1 MQRSKH
7 LPFLLSVAVTLGL
20 LQMFGCAAPA
30 QPTAVAQPP
39 ASGLEKF
46 DQAEQA
52 YNEQDY
58 ERARDLFGLLA
69 QDPQELSDE
78 QVTVVQTHLRRINS
92 ILHQRALA
100 QQEEVAEAA
109 EAAEV
114 AEAPPPEVVV
124 AEAAPTEP
132 AEAEAEEAAAEPA
145 AVELPEPE
153 EAAEEAEVEAV
164 EPEPLDPEV
173 AQQMAVEL
181 LAAVQELCAQE
192 QFEQAVSQFDAL
204 DPLRE
209 HLSLPQK
216 AQYDELRD
224 LTQQAT
230 GQLAPLSRRDRKARA
245 QEQFDAGIAAYKS
258 NDYVAASLHLKAAAS
273 FDIGIGWLDNRKLRS
288 TRQTVDST
296 LVRLRADYV
305 TAGDLYEAGDYTQ
318 AEAVLNRIGETGVHI
333 GDREAEG
340 MDRLL
345 ADISEKAAELE
356 RQELEAQRSRAVGLL
371 TEARGLI
378 ADRKHGEAA
387 DSLEGLAGMLAYL
400 DEGQKQEFEH
410 LRAEVEEATGLLPGM
425 SPQERLRKAEQYFDW
440 GMKAYRGKRYAG
452 AKEYLDR
459 TAQLDVGLGWWD
471 NRTLRRTRKKVDA
484 RLAPLVAD
492 YERGRELYAAED
504 FAAATAA
511 LERVK
516 ASGINIGDAEAEE
529 MDAILAAISQRETA
543 RVEEAVLKVDALMA
557 EARRLVPSD
566 LVTAEKKVIEAA
578 DLAQQE
584 AVALTGAQIETREFV
599 REAVEARY
607 GLERRARPEQYGL
620 LVEFSDQYGR
630 RGEHEKA
637 KQLLVL
643 VKDASGA
650 LVAEDYRS
658 QAVGKL
664 AAAERAA
671 AQQQEAAGELAGSLE
686 QSRAELERGEQRK
699 ALSRIETAVRT
710 AKEQEV
716 AGPLMAGVL
725 QEAVALLEADFERAA
740 AAARAEAKELLDAEL
755 AAGRVAMARSLS
767 EFYLANKGADL
778 AEPYLRKLTSEPEHA
793 QWARAQLASVG
804 QLAAE
809 ARQLRLLL
817 VGGEAARVRELEAE
831 VSALKDAGQSAQAR
845 LVEARLADAQ
855 LELQVK
861 KARHALER
869 GAYTEAV
876 RSLEEA
882 PADKASGSL
891 AIRVY
896 EPVRLRL
903 RRLRAA
909 AVQLRDAEQA
919 LAADDLRAAGVRLRR
934 VEAAALEAKPLQ
946 IKKEAL
952 VAVLESALKLRE
964 DEMALAAQ
972 TGGALRSFR
981 AELAALSVREEAW
994 QRYYGALAGF
1004 LRGDEDGRAALH
1016 QTLAQQPAGLQQ
1028 FELRRARQMLAT
1040 LAKGEG
1046 EPAVAVT
1053 QAALAEARARYA
1065 EGDNVA
1071 AAELLVK
1078 LRGMTEFLASEALW
1092 QGADELAEQIRQKE
1106 KRAEELYALAVEA
1119 RNAGDAARVGE
1130 LIAELKA
1137 DYAGT
1142 RAFRDRR

>member
-1 MQRSKH
+1 
-7 LPFLLSVAVTLGL
+7 
-20 LQMFGCAAPA
+20 
-30 QPTAVAQPP
+30 
-39 ASGLEKF
+39 
-46 DQAEQA
+46 
-52 YNEQDY
+52 
-58 ERARDLFGLLA
+58 
-69 QDPQELSDE
+69 
-78 QVTVVQTHLRRINS
+78 
-92 ILHQRALA
+92 
-100 QQEEVAEAA
+100 
-109 EAAEV
+109 
-114 AEAPPPEVVV
+114 
-124 AEAAPTEP
+124 
-132 AEAEAEEAAAEPA
+132 
-145 AVELPEPE
+145 
-153 EAAEEAEVEAV
+153 
-164 EPEPLDPEV
+164 
-173 AQQMAVEL
+173 
-181 LAAVQELCAQE
+181 
-192 QFEQAVSQFDAL
+192 
-204 DPLRE
+204 
-209 HLSLPQK
+209 
-216 AQYDELRD
+216 
-224 LTQQAT
+224 
-230 GQLAPLSRRDRKARA
+230 
-245 QEQFDAGIAAYKS
+245 
-258 NDYVAASLHLKAAAS
+258 
-273 FDIGIGWLDNRKLRS
+273 
-288 TRQTVDST
+288 
-296 LVRLRADYV
+296 
-305 TAGDLYEAGDYTQ
+305 
-318 AEAVLNRIGETGVHI
+318 
-333 GDREAEG
+333 
-340 MDRLL
+340 
-345 ADISEKAAELE
+345 
-356 RQELEAQRSRAVGLL
+356 
-371 TEARGLI
+371 
-378 ADRKHGEAA
+378 
-387 DSLEGLAGMLAYL
+387 
-400 DEGQKQEFEH
+400 
-410 LRAEVEEATGLLPGM
+410 
-425 SPQERLRKAEQYFDW
+425 
-440 GMKAYRGKRYAG
+440 
-452 AKEYLDR
+452 
-459 TAQLDVGLGWWD
+459 
-471 NRTLRRTRKKVDA
+471 
-484 RLAPLVAD
+484 
-492 YERGRELYAAED
+492 
-504 FAAATAA
+504 
-511 LERVK
+511 
-516 ASGINIGDAEAEE
+516 
-529 MDAILAAISQRETA
+529 
-543 RVEEAVLKVDALMA
+543 
-557 EARRLVPSD
+557 
-566 LVTAEKKVIEAA
+566 
-578 DLAQQE
+578 
-584 AVALTGAQIETREFV
+584 
-599 REAVEARY
+599 
-607 GLERRARPEQYGL
+607 
-620 LVEFSDQYGR
+620 QYGR
-630 RGEHEKA
+630 GGEHEKA
-637 KQLLVL
+637 KRLLVL

-658 QAVGKL
+658 HAVGKL

-671 AQQQEAAGELAGSLE
+671 AQQQEAAGEMAGSLE
-686 QSRAELERGEQRK
+686 QSRAELERGERRK

-710 AKEQEV
+710 ATEQEL

-755 AAGRVAMARSLS
+755 AAGRVAMGRSLS
-767 EFYLANKGADL
+767 EFYLANKGPDL
-778 AEPYLRKLTSEPEHA
+778 AEPYLRKLTSIPEHA
-793 QWARAQLASVG
+793 QWAGAQLASVE

-909 AVQLRDAEQA
+909 AVQLRNAEQA
-919 LAADDLRAAGVRLRR
+919 LAADDLRAAGARLRQ

-952 VAVLESALKLRE
+952 IAVLESALNLRE
-964 DEMALAAQ
+964 DDMALAAQ
-972 TGGALRSFR
+972 KGGALRSFR

-1004 LRGDEDGRAALH
+1004 LIGDEDGRAALH

-1028 FELRRARQMLAT
+1028 FELSRARQMLAT

-1106 KRAEELYALAVEA
+1106 KRAEELYARAVEA